1 MFENIVKIN
10 DRGAMVKL
18 NEMNNNINF
27 MGLHLVLET
36 DKYKVVCEIDAIDK
50 DVLSTHFIG
59 EIINGR
65 FFNGVINKPDVTAN
79 IRLMNSDEILLI
91 TGVKGEGTFT
101 FGKSPFYDNKDVYVS
116 INEIFS
122 NHLTIL
128 GNSGCGKSYGTA
140 NLMQSIF
147 KTEGFLPYKASVI
160 FFDNNGEYISAFENM
175 NSINPNYHFKVITT
189 NNKYSY
195 KKLAIPLWLLGVDD
209 IALLLSATTPN
220 QMILIERM
228 IKLARIFSES
238 DETSVNFKNHLLA
251 KAMLSILYSN
261 DMPATK
267 RNNIFGLFN
276 TCHTKELNME
286 AVIQGAGYTR
296 KFRDCFHIDKEGIF
310 TESILVTNYI
320 ASFIKEEYDDYE
332 PKSYNCYSLIDL
344 ENALAFSLVS
354 EGWLNNPRTYSDA
367 IAIKVKLH
375 TLTISE
381 NAKFFDVPGNVTLDQ
396 FLVSLLMENGGKNQ
410 LLNINLE
417 DIDDSLAKVIVKVMC
432 RMFFEYAKAL
442 PNRGSVPFNIFVE
455 EAHRYIKTG
464 EDLDLLGYN
473 IFDRISKEGRK
484 YGVLLNLIS
493 QRPVELSETVMS
505 QCANYLIFKTT
516 HPRDIEYITQMVPY
530 ITDEIIEKQK
540 GLQPGYCL
548 AFGTAFKVPLIIKMN
563 IPNPTPKSD
572 NVNIIKEWSIARSA
586 Q

>member
-1 MFENIVKIN
+1 MFDCIVKIN
-10 DRGAMVKL
+10 DRGAMVRL
-18 NEMNNNINF
+18 GNVDNNINF
-27 MGLHLVLET
+27 MGLHIVLET
-36 DKYKVVCEIDAIDK
+36 DKYKVVCEIDSIDENI
-50 DVLSTHFIG
+50 LNSHFIG
-59 EIINGR
+59 EIIDGK
-65 FFNGVINKPDVTAN
+65 FFSGVINKPDITAN
-79 IRLMNSDEILLI
+79 IRLMNPDEILLI
-91 TGVKGEGTFT
+91 TGVKGQGTFT
-101 FGKSPFYDNKDVYVS
+101 FGKSPFYDNQDVYVS
-116 INEIFS
+116 INNLFS

-147 KTEGFLPYKASVI
+147 RTEGFLPYKASVI

-195 KKLAIPLWLLGVDD
+195 QKLTIPLWLLSVDD
-209 IALLLSATTPN
+209 IALLLSASTPN

-228 IKLARIFSES
+228 IKLARIFSQS
-238 DETSVNFKNHLLA
+238 DEMSVNYKNHLLA

-261 DMPATK
+261 AMPATK
-267 RNNIFGLFN
+267 RNDIFGLFN
-276 TCHTKELNME
+276 TCQTKELNME
-286 AVIQGAGYTR
+286 VVIQGAGYTR
-296 KFRDCFHIDKEGIF
+296 KFRDCFHIDKDGVF

-320 ASFIKEEYDDYE
+320 ASFVKEEYDDYE
-332 PKSYNCYSLIDL
+332 PRTYNSYNLQDL
-344 ENALAFSLVS
+344 ESALAFSLVS

-367 IAIKVKLH
+367 ITIKVKLH
-375 TLTISE
+375 NLAISE
-381 NAKFFDVPGNVTLDQ
+381 QANIFNIPGNITLDQ
-396 FLVSLLMENGGKNQ
+396 YLVSLLMENGGKNQ
-410 LLNINLE
+410 ILNINLE

-530 ITDEIIEKQK
+530 ITEEIIEKQK
-540 GLQPGYCL
+540 GLQPGFCL
-548 AFGTAFKVPLIIKMN
+548 AFGSAFKVPLIIKMN

-572 NVNIIKEWSIARSA
+572 NVDIIKEWSITRG
-586 Q
+586 